1 MQTTNNPYCLNIIE
15 IRQALL
21 RWVPLSIFENSM
33 LGTERSRFPLRAIL
47 INVSPVF
54 DTAHRMGGIMEE
66 RVNTLMK

>member
-21 RWVPLSIFENSM
+21 RWVPLSIFESSI
-33 LGTERSRFPLRAIL
+33 LGTERSRFPLRVIL

-54 DTAHRMGGIMEE
+54 DTAHRMGGVMEE